1 MVILFGA
8 CAVGAIFVSQLVLL
22 GMSRDQG
29 EDEILDHVRL
39 VNGRQAVLSLFDHE
53 GAVYLRAVL
62 PLPAERGEG
71 RGEGPRLELARR
83 DKKPVLAKWPG
94 VLAEHELKDEE
105 LARRF
110 LCRAGSSFDALARV
124 KGALLASDLDL
135 RELRLDRG
143 ELALVLRAGRGELD
157 RVTGLLEALDRALL
171 AGQAV
176 LVKAAGAEHARCG
189 FCHAELALEVLATT
203 ACDRCSTPVHELCW
217 EEHGHCPVL
226 GCGGARVGARDQ
238 GSP

>member
-8 CAVGAIFVSQLVLL
+8 CAVGALFVSHLVLL
-22 GMSRDQG
+22 GMSRDHG

-39 VNGRQAVLSLFDHE
+39 VNGRKAVLSLFAND
-53 GAVYLRAVL
+53 GARFVRALL

-71 RGEGPRLELARR
+71 RGEGPRLDLARR

-94 VLAEHELKDEE
+94 VLAEHELTDED

-124 KGALLASDLDL
+124 KAALLATDLDL
-135 RELRLDRG
+135 RELRLDQN
-143 ELALVLRAGRGELD
+143 ELALVLQAGRRELD
-157 RVTGLLEALDRALL
+157 RVTRLLEELDRALL
-171 AGQAV
+171 AGQSV
-176 LVKAAGAEHARCG
+176 LVKAADTERARCG
-189 FCHAELALEVLATT
+189 FCHAELALEALATT

-226 GCGGARVGARDQ
+226 GCGGERAPDR
-238 GSP
+238 STS